1 MSKKDL
7 RQEVYL
13 FLEWKMAAITN
24 KTMMIAIPMHQMYS
38 LGILFHLQFLDE
50 FVQWDYVSPRLNRLP
65 IVIVQVVVAISVGK
79 RLTGML
85 ALPFELTV
93 LPQFGHQFSRVE
105 SEVEFVVALS
115 AKHNHQSVLLALCS
129 IRATED
135 MVSLARG
142 LSAYI
147 TSMCHLCDTNLS

>member
-50 FVQWDYVSPRLNRLP
+50 FVQGDYVSPRLNRFP
-65 IVIVQVVVAISVGK
+65 IVIVQVVVAIAFGK

-85 ALPFELTV
+85 SLPFELTV
-93 LPQFGHQFSRVE
+93 LPQFGHQFLGM
-105 SEVEFVVALS
+105 EFRSGVRCGTFGKA
-115 AKHNHQSVLLALCS
+115 
-129 IRATED
+129 
-135 MVSLARG
+135 
-142 LSAYI
+142 
-147 TSMCHLCDTNLS
+147 

>member
-24 KTMMIAIPMHQMYS
+24 KTMMIAIPMHHMYS

-50 FVQWDYVSPRLNRLP
+50 FVQWDYVSPLMNRFP
-65 IVIVQVVVAISVGK
+65 VVIVQIVVSVAVGK

-85 ALPFELTV
+85 SLPFELTV
-93 LPQFGHQFSRVE
+93 LPKFCHQFLGME
-105 SEVEFVVALS
+105 SEV
-115 AKHNHQSVLLALCS
+115 
-129 IRATED
+129 
-135 MVSLARG
+135 
-142 LSAYI
+142 
-147 TSMCHLCDTNLS
+147 